1 MGGGHTRSR
10 KVTFDLIL
18 QWVSRMSQPWGNE
31 SNRLFRVLID
41 ALDEEK
47 ARDLIQRDIHIA
59 IPH

>member
-1 MGGGHTRSR
+1 M
-10 KVTFDLIL
+10 TFDLIL